1 MTGMLD
7 QSLGPLADALQV
19 RGYRQQLL
27 AANIANADTPNYKAV
42 DLNFAKTLQA
52 VEAGKGGG
60 GLPLQTNTPRQLPG
74 AAADLGLAA
83 AVEYQ
88 RGNQVG
94 LDGNS
99 VDMNRE
105 QASFLQNSV
114 QYQADLTFITGKIK
128 TLLSAVTGTTV

>member
-7 QSLGPLADALQV
+7 RSLGPLADALQV

-60 GLPLQTNTPRQLPG
+60 LPLQTNALRQQPG

-105 QASFLQNSV
+105 QASFLRNSV

-128 TLLSAVTGTTV
+128 ILLSAVTGTSV

>member
-7 QSLGPLADALQV
+7 QALGPLAAALQV

-52 VEAGKGGG
+52 VEAGKSGT
-60 GLPLQTNTPRQLPG
+60 LPLQTNARRQLPG
-74 AAADLGLAA
+74 AAAGLGLAA

-88 RGNQVG
+88 RGNPVG

-105 QASFLQNSV
+105 QASFANSV
-114 QYQADLTFITGKIK
+114 QYQADLTFITGTVK
-128 TLLSAVTGTTV
+128 TLLSAVTGVAV

>member
-52 VEAGKGGG
+52 VEAGKDGS
-60 GLPLQTNTPRQLPG
+60 LPLQTNAPRQLPG

>member
-7 QSLGPLADALQV
+7 QALGPLAAALQV

-52 VEAGKGGG
+52 VEAGKSGT
-60 GLPLQTNTPRQLPG
+60 LPLQTNARRQLPG
-74 AAADLGLAA
+74 AAAGLGLAA

-88 RGNQVG
+88 RGNPVG

-105 QASFLQNSV
+105 QAGFLQNSV

-128 TLLSAVTGTTV
+128 TLLSAVTGVAV

>member
-7 QSLGPLADALQV
+7 RSLGPLADALQV

-60 GLPLQTNTPRQLPG
+60 LPLQTNAPRQLPG

-128 TLLSAVTGTTV
+128 TLLSAVTGTSV

>member
-7 QSLGPLADALQV
+7 RSLGPLADALQV

-60 GLPLQTNTPRQLPG
+60 LPLQTNALRQPPG

-128 TLLSAVTGTTV
+128 ILLSAVTGTSV